1 MEGKTAEISKAAF
14 LRFPAYL
21 RYLKAEEAAGVGYVS
36 SSEIAED
43 MHLSAVCVRKDLA
56 LVASEPGKPRLG
68 FAVGKLIGDLE
79 RALGYHLKTHA
90 CVVGAGRLGRAFLV
104 YDGFEHYGIDVVAAF
119 DISPAQVGA
128 LRGKPIYPME
138 RLKEIAEREN
148 VRLGI
153 LTVPGEAAQQACDA
167 MVEAGITAILSF
179 APAYVRVPEGSCG
192 NARLSFGGDRKERRL
207 KQAILNQ
214 QNISEVSHERLY
226 RQR

>member
-21 RYLKAEEAAGVGYVS
+21 RYLKAEEAAGVRYVS

-179 APAYVRVPEGSCG
+179 APAYVRVPEGVTLRCEDLAATLAS
-192 NARLSFGGDRKERRL
+192 LSAEAEKSG
-207 KQAILNQ
+207 A
-214 QNISEVSHERLY
+214 
-226 RQR
+226 

>member
-148 VRLGI
+148 VKLGI

-179 APAYVRVPEGSCG
+179 APAYVRVPEGVTLRCEDLAASL
-192 NARLSFGGDRKERRL
+192 ASLSAEAEKSG
-207 KQAILNQ
+207 A
-214 QNISEVSHERLY
+214 
-226 RQR
+226 

>member
-43 MHLSAVCVRKDLA
+43 MRLSAVCVRKDLA

-68 FAVGKLIGDLE
+68 FAVKNLIGDLE

-179 APAYVRVPEGSCG
+179 APAYVRVPEGVTLRCEDLAASL
-192 NARLSFGGDRKERRL
+192 ASLSAEAEKSGT
-207 KQAILNQ
+207 
-214 QNISEVSHERLY
+214 
-226 RQR
+226 

>member
-1 MEGKTAEISKAAF
+1 MTRLEGKTAEISKAAF

-148 VRLGI
+148 VKLGI
-153 LTVPGEAAQQACDA
+153 LTVPGDAAQQACDA

-179 APAYVRVPEGSCG
+179 APAYVRVPEGVTLRCEDLAASL
-192 NARLSFGGDRKERRL
+192 ASLSAEAEKSG
-207 KQAILNQ
+207 A
-214 QNISEVSHERLY
+214 
-226 RQR
+226 

>member
-1 MEGKTAEISKAAF
+1 MAEISKAAF

-179 APAYVRVPEGSCG
+179 APAYVRVPEGVTLRCEDLAATLAS
-192 NARLSFGGDRKERRL
+192 LSAETEKSG
-207 KQAILNQ
+207 A
-214 QNISEVSHERLY
+214 
-226 RQR
+226 

>member
-1 MEGKTAEISKAAF
+1 M
-14 LRFPAYL
+14 
-21 RYLKAEEAAGVGYVS
+21 
-36 SSEIAED
+36 
-43 MHLSAVCVRKDLA
+43 CVRKDLA

-179 APAYVRVPEGSCG
+179 APAYVRVPEGVTLRCEDLAASL
-192 NARLSFGGDRKERRL
+192 ASLSAEAEKSG
-207 KQAILNQ
+207 A
-214 QNISEVSHERLY
+214 
-226 RQR
+226 

>member
-153 LTVPGEAAQQACDA
+153 LTVPGDAAQQACDA

-179 APAYVRVPEGSCG
+179 APAYVRVPEGVTLRCEDLAASL
-192 NARLSFGGDRKERRL
+192 ASLSAETEKSG
-207 KQAILNQ
+207 A
-214 QNISEVSHERLY
+214 
-226 RQR
+226 

>member
-104 YDGFEHYGIDVVAAF
+104 YDGFEHYGINVVAAF

-148 VRLGI
+148 VKLGI
-153 LTVPGEAAQQACDA
+153 LTVPGDAAQQACDA

-179 APAYVRVPEGSCG
+179 APAYVRVPEGVTLRCEDLAATLAS
-192 NARLSFGGDRKERRL
+192 LSAEAEKSG
-207 KQAILNQ
+207 A
-214 QNISEVSHERLY
+214 
-226 RQR
+226 

>member
-128 LRGKPIYPME
+128 LRGKPIYPMD

-179 APAYVRVPEGSCG
+179 APAYVRVPEGVTLRCEDLAASL
-192 NARLSFGGDRKERRL
+192 ASLSAETEKSG
-207 KQAILNQ
+207 A
-214 QNISEVSHERLY
+214 
-226 RQR
+226 

>member
-21 RYLKAEEAAGVGYVS
+21 RYLKAEEATGVGYVS

-179 APAYVRVPEGSCG
+179 APAYVRVPEGVTLRCEDLAATLAS
-192 NARLSFGGDRKERRL
+192 LSAETEKSG
-207 KQAILNQ
+207 A
-214 QNISEVSHERLY
+214 
-226 RQR
+226 

>member
-138 RLKEIAEREN
+138 RLKEITEREN

-153 LTVPGEAAQQACDA
+153 LTVPGDAAQQACDA

-179 APAYVRVPEGSCG
+179 APAYVRVPEGVTLRCEDLAATLAS
-192 NARLSFGGDRKERRL
+192 LSAEAEKSG
-207 KQAILNQ
+207 A
-214 QNISEVSHERLY
+214 
-226 RQR
+226 

>member
-1 MEGKTAEISKAAF
+1 MTRLEGKTAEISKAAF

-148 VRLGI
+148 VKLGI

-179 APAYVRVPEGSCG
+179 APAYVRVPEGVTLRCEDLAASL
-192 NARLSFGGDRKERRL
+192 ASLSAETEKSG
-207 KQAILNQ
+207 A
-214 QNISEVSHERLY
+214 
-226 RQR
+226 

>member
-148 VRLGI
+148 VKLGI
-153 LTVPGEAAQQACDA
+153 LTVPGDAAQQACDA

-179 APAYVRVPEGSCG
+179 APAYVRVPEGVTLRCEDLAASL
-192 NARLSFGGDRKERRL
+192 ASLSAEAEKSG
-207 KQAILNQ
+207 A
-214 QNISEVSHERLY
+214 
-226 RQR
+226 

>member
-1 MEGKTAEISKAAF
+1 MTRLEGKTAEISKAAF

-179 APAYVRVPEGSCG
+179 TPAYVRVPEGVTLRCEDLAASL
-192 NARLSFGGDRKERRL
+192 ASLSAETEKSG
-207 KQAILNQ
+207 A
-214 QNISEVSHERLY
+214 
-226 RQR
+226 

>member
-43 MHLSAVCVRKDLA
+43 MRLSAVCVRKDLA

-68 FAVGKLIGDLE
+68 FAVKNLIGDLE

-104 YDGFEHYGIDVVAAF
+104 YEGFEHYGIDVVAAF

-148 VRLGI
+148 VKLGI

-179 APAYVRVPEGSCG
+179 APAYVRVPEGVTLRCEDLAASL
-192 NARLSFGGDRKERRL
+192 ASLSAEAEKSGT
-207 KQAILNQ
+207 
-214 QNISEVSHERLY
+214 
-226 RQR
+226 

>member
-1 MEGKTAEISKAAF
+1 MTRLEGKTAEISKAAF

-179 APAYVRVPEGSCG
+179 APAYVRVPEGVTLRCEDLAASL
-192 NARLSFGGDRKERRL
+192 ASLSAETEKSG
-207 KQAILNQ
+207 A
-214 QNISEVSHERLY
+214 
-226 RQR
+226 

>member
-138 RLKEIAEREN
+138 RLKEITEREN
-148 VRLGI
+148 VKLGI
-153 LTVPGEAAQQACDA
+153 LTVPGDAAQQACDA

-179 APAYVRVPEGSCG
+179 APAYVRVPEGVTLRCEDLAATLAS
-192 NARLSFGGDRKERRL
+192 LSAEAEKSG
-207 KQAILNQ
+207 A
-214 QNISEVSHERLY
+214 
-226 RQR
+226 

>member
-79 RALGYHLKTHA
+79 RVLGYHLKTHA

-148 VRLGI
+148 VKLGI
-153 LTVPGEAAQQACDA
+153 LTVPGDAAQQACDA

-179 APAYVRVPEGSCG
+179 APAYVRVPEGVTLRCEDLAATLAS
-192 NARLSFGGDRKERRL
+192 LSAEAEKSG
-207 KQAILNQ
+207 A
-214 QNISEVSHERLY
+214 
-226 RQR
+226 

>member
-1 MEGKTAEISKAAF
+1 MTRLEGKTAEISKAAF

-104 YDGFEHYGIDVVAAF
+104 YEGFEHYGIDVVAAF

-179 APAYVRVPEGSCG
+179 APAYVRVPEGVTLRCEDLAATLAS
-192 NARLSFGGDRKERRL
+192 LSAETEKSG
-207 KQAILNQ
+207 A
-214 QNISEVSHERLY
+214 
-226 RQR
+226 

>member
-1 MEGKTAEISKAAF
+1 MTRLEGKTAEISKAAF

-128 LRGKPIYPME
+128 LRGKPIYPMD

-179 APAYVRVPEGSCG
+179 APAYVRVPEGVTLRCEDLAASL
-192 NARLSFGGDRKERRL
+192 ASLSAETEKSG
-207 KQAILNQ
+207 A
-214 QNISEVSHERLY
+214 
-226 RQR
+226 

>member
-153 LTVPGEAAQQACDA
+153 LTVPGDAAQQACDA

-179 APAYVRVPEGSCG
+179 APAYVRVPEGVTLRCEDLAATLAS
-192 NARLSFGGDRKERRL
+192 LSAETEKSG
-207 KQAILNQ
+207 A
-214 QNISEVSHERLY
+214 
-226 RQR
+226 

>member
-1 MEGKTAEISKAAF
+1 MTRLEGKTAEISKAAF

-104 YDGFEHYGIDVVAAF
+104 YDGFEHYGIDVVTAF

-138 RLKEIAEREN
+138 RLKEITEREN

-179 APAYVRVPEGSCG
+179 APAYVRVPEGVTLRCEDLAATLAS
-192 NARLSFGGDRKERRL
+192 LSAETEKSG
-207 KQAILNQ
+207 A
-214 QNISEVSHERLY
+214 
-226 RQR
+226 

>member
-1 MEGKTAEISKAAF
+1 MTRLEGKTAEISKAAF

-148 VRLGI
+148 VKLGI

-179 APAYVRVPEGSCG
+179 APAYVRVPEGVTLRCEDLAASL
-192 NARLSFGGDRKERRL
+192 ASLSAEAEKSG
-207 KQAILNQ
+207 A
-214 QNISEVSHERLY
+214 
-226 RQR
+226 

>member
-148 VRLGI
+148 VKLGI
-153 LTVPGEAAQQACDA
+153 LTVPGDAAQQACDA

-179 APAYVRVPEGSCG
+179 APAYVRVPEGVTLRCEDLAATLAS
-192 NARLSFGGDRKERRL
+192 LSAEAEKSG
-207 KQAILNQ
+207 A
-214 QNISEVSHERLY
+214 
-226 RQR
+226 

>member
-43 MHLSAVCVRKDLA
+43 MRLSAVCVRKDLA

-68 FAVGKLIGDLE
+68 FAVKNLIGDLE

-179 APAYVRVPEGSCG
+179 APAYVRVPEGVTLRCEDLAATLAS
-192 NARLSFGGDRKERRL
+192 LSAETEKSG
-207 KQAILNQ
+207 A
-214 QNISEVSHERLY
+214 
-226 RQR
+226 

>member
-90 CVVGAGRLGRAFLV
+90 CVVDAGRLGRAFLV

-179 APAYVRVPEGSCG
+179 APAYVRVPEGVTLRCEDLAASL
-192 NARLSFGGDRKERRL
+192 ASLSAEAEKSG
-207 KQAILNQ
+207 A
-214 QNISEVSHERLY
+214 
-226 RQR
+226 

>member
-43 MHLSAVCVRKDLA
+43 MRLSAVCVRKDLA

-68 FAVGKLIGDLE
+68 FAVKNLIGDLE

-148 VRLGI
+148 VKLGI

-179 APAYVRVPEGSCG
+179 APAYVRVPEGVTLRCEDLAASL
-192 NARLSFGGDRKERRL
+192 ASLSAETEKSG
-207 KQAILNQ
+207 A
-214 QNISEVSHERLY
+214 
-226 RQR
+226 

>member
-68 FAVGKLIGDLE
+68 FAVKNLIGDLE

-138 RLKEIAEREN
+138 RLKEIAERVN

-179 APAYVRVPEGSCG
+179 APAYVRVPEGVTLRCEDLAATLAS
-192 NARLSFGGDRKERRL
+192 LSAEAEKSG
-207 KQAILNQ
+207 A
-214 QNISEVSHERLY
+214 
-226 RQR
+226 

>member
-1 MEGKTAEISKAAF
+1 MTRLEGKTAEISKAAF

-119 DISPAQVGA
+119 DISPAKVGA

-179 APAYVRVPEGSCG
+179 APAYVRVPEGVTLRCEDLAASL
-192 NARLSFGGDRKERRL
+192 ASLSAETEKSG
-207 KQAILNQ
+207 A
-214 QNISEVSHERLY
+214 
-226 RQR
+226 

>member
-148 VRLGI
+148 
-153 LTVPGEAAQQACDA
+153 DA

-179 APAYVRVPEGSCG
+179 APAYVRVPEGVTLRCEDLAATLAS
-192 NARLSFGGDRKERRL
+192 LSAETEKSG
-207 KQAILNQ
+207 A
-214 QNISEVSHERLY
+214 
-226 RQR
+226 

>member
-79 RALGYHLKTHA
+79 RALGYHLKSHA

-179 APAYVRVPEGSCG
+179 APAYVRVPEGVTLRCEDLAATLAS
-192 NARLSFGGDRKERRL
+192 LSAETEKSG
-207 KQAILNQ
+207 A
-214 QNISEVSHERLY
+214 
-226 RQR
+226 

>member
-1 MEGKTAEISKAAF
+1 MTRLEGKTAEISKAAV

-179 APAYVRVPEGSCG
+179 APAYVRVPEGVTLRCEDLAASL
-192 NARLSFGGDRKERRL
+192 ASLSAETEKSG
-207 KQAILNQ
+207 A
-214 QNISEVSHERLY
+214 
-226 RQR
+226 

>member
-1 MEGKTAEISKAAF
+1 MTRLEGKTAEISKAAF

-148 VRLGI
+148 VKLGI
-153 LTVPGEAAQQACDA
+153 LTVPGDAAQQACDA

-179 APAYVRVPEGSCG
+179 APAYVRVPEGVTLRCEDLAASL
-192 NARLSFGGDRKERRL
+192 ASLSAETEKSG
-207 KQAILNQ
+207 A
-214 QNISEVSHERLY
+214 
-226 RQR
+226 

>member
-1 MEGKTAEISKAAF
+1 MTRLEGKTAEISKAAF

-68 FAVGKLIGDLE
+68 FAVKNLIGDLE

-148 VRLGI
+148 VKLDI
-153 LTVPGEAAQQACDA
+153 LTVPGDAAQQACDA

-179 APAYVRVPEGSCG
+179 APAYVRVPEGVTLRCEDLAATLAS
-192 NARLSFGGDRKERRL
+192 LSAEAEKSG
-207 KQAILNQ
+207 A
-214 QNISEVSHERLY
+214 
-226 RQR
+226 

>member
-104 YDGFEHYGIDVVAAF
+104 YEGFEHYGIDVVAAF

-138 RLKEIAEREN
+138 RLKEIVEREN
-148 VRLGI
+148 VKLGI
-153 LTVPGEAAQQACDA
+153 LTVPGDAAQQACDA

-179 APAYVRVPEGSCG
+179 APAYVRVPEGVTLRCEDLAASL
-192 NARLSFGGDRKERRL
+192 ASLSAETEKSG
-207 KQAILNQ
+207 A
-214 QNISEVSHERLY
+214 
-226 RQR
+226 

>member
-104 YDGFEHYGIDVVAAF
+104 YEGFEHYGIDVVAAF

-153 LTVPGEAAQQACDA
+153 LTVPGDAAQQACDA

-179 APAYVRVPEGSCG
+179 APAYVRVPEGVTLRCEDLAATLAS
-192 NARLSFGGDRKERRL
+192 LSAEAEKSG
-207 KQAILNQ
+207 A
-214 QNISEVSHERLY
+214 
-226 RQR
+226 

>member
-1 MEGKTAEISKAAF
+1 MTRLEGKTAEISKAAF

-79 RALGYHLKTHA
+79 RALGYHLKSHA

-179 APAYVRVPEGSCG
+179 APAYVRVPEGVTLRCEDLAASL
-192 NARLSFGGDRKERRL
+192 ASLSAETEKSG
-207 KQAILNQ
+207 A
-214 QNISEVSHERLY
+214 
-226 RQR
+226 

>member
-79 RALGYHLKTHA
+79 RALGYQLKTHA

-148 VRLGI
+148 VKLGI
-153 LTVPGEAAQQACDA
+153 LTVPGDAAQQACDA

-179 APAYVRVPEGSCG
+179 APAYVRVPEGVTLRCEDLAASL
-192 NARLSFGGDRKERRL
+192 ASLSAETEKSG
-207 KQAILNQ
+207 A
-214 QNISEVSHERLY
+214 
-226 RQR
+226 

>member
-1 MEGKTAEISKAAF
+1 M
-14 LRFPAYL
+14 
-21 RYLKAEEAAGVGYVS
+21 GYVS

-148 VRLGI
+148 VKLGI
-153 LTVPGEAAQQACDA
+153 LTVPGDAAQQACDA

-179 APAYVRVPEGSCG
+179 APAYVRVPEGVTLRCEDLAASL
-192 NARLSFGGDRKERRL
+192 ASLSAGAEKSGT
-207 KQAILNQ
+207 
-214 QNISEVSHERLY
+214 
-226 RQR
+226 

>member
-153 LTVPGEAAQQACDA
+153 LTVPGEAAQEACDA

-179 APAYVRVPEGSCG
+179 APAYVRVPEGVTLRCEDLAATLAS
-192 NARLSFGGDRKERRL
+192 LSAETEKSG
-207 KQAILNQ
+207 A
-214 QNISEVSHERLY
+214 
-226 RQR
+226 